1 MCRTF
6 ATQPC
11 LQLEIYS
18 DMLRAKLIRQLVVC
32 YVYLLSQSAFR
43 FGDSRVHIGRHVAA
57 MWHRLSEKKGNF
69 IPDFIGPFL
78 EISLLKDRGKFNTL
92 LCMMLFCRTS

>member
-1 MCRTF
+1 
-6 ATQPC
+6 
-11 LQLEIYS
+11 
-18 DMLRAKLIRQLVVC
+18 MLRAKLIRQLVFC
-32 YVYLLSQSAFR
+32 YVYLLSQSTFR

-57 MWHRLSEKKGNF
+57 MWHRLAEKKGNF

-92 LCMMLFCRTS
+92 LCMMFFCRAS